1 MVSAVYECGGLKADC
16 WNVPQV
22 ACRPECSCFSYGRQ
36 DGSTRFNLSKSASS
50 WHKSVCSTSFLP
62 AANRPGDCCECQDAV
77 KYYRG
82 DLWTEQQSRRDSSM
96 YLSAWNDGW
105 LPVGWEKTNNLQM
118 DRKKS
123 APCVCV
129 WVCVWETLHLQRMT
143 LTCVI
148 IWLHLARFFPDQ
160 LSWEG
165 NWSHLRESNWDFTN
179 QSDQHVCSCRM
190 SKTACTVLFH
200 FYCEI
205 CDIDI

>member
-22 ACRPECSCFSYGRQ
+22 ACRPECSCFSYGRK

-50 WHKSVCSTSFLP
+50 WHKSVCLTSVLP

-129 WVCVWETLHLQRMT
+129 CVCVGNFTPTEDDFNMCDYLASPGAVLPWPTELGRKLEPSSWKQ
-143 LTCVI
+143 LGLYKPVWSACV
-148 IWLHLARFFPDQ
+148 LVQ
-160 LSWEG
+160 
-165 NWSHLRESNWDFTN
+165 N
-179 QSDQHVCSCRM
+179 V
-190 SKTACTVLFH
+190 
-200 FYCEI
+200 
-205 CDIDI
+205 